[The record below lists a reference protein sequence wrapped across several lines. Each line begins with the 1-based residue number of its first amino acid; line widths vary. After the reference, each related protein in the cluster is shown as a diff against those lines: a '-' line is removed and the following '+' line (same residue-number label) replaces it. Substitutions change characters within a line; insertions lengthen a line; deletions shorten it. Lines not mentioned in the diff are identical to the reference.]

1 MVPQNSYN
9 PTEWVPISHL
19 IENGLYSNTYFV
31 NRNGQIKGPRK
42 ILTGKIDK
50 YGYRVVVLSVN
61 GHHKHM
67 TVHRIV
73 ALTFLDNPGNRIT
86 VNHIDGNKL
95 NNCISNLEWS
105 TSLNNSRH
113 AGMMGLMHI
122 PNGEHLNKI
131 KDIVSRRKGCLSPV
145 SKQITIEGT
154 VYGSIALASRELKI
168 SESTI
173 RRWVK
178 TRDDV
183 FINKNEIIGIMGGS
197 FDPITNAHIE
207 MIREIKRRNY
217 VDKIFVIPSYSHT
230 QKNNVT
236 SYNHRLEMCKQ
247 ALCKYPYCSVLDIES
262 TIPDFDGSYMMLYK
276 YLTSQYPDITFK
288 NIIGQ
293 DCAERIHTWKY
304 SDDLLTT
311 CQFMVLPRDDIETRF
326 KWYMKPP
333 HKFLRKVTVL
343 PISSTM
349 VRAHSDISTCDLI
362 SDAVRKYIIK
372 HQLYGAS

>member
-131 KDIVSRRKGCLSPV
+131 KEKC
-145 SKQITIEGT
+145 
-154 VYGSIALASRELKI
+154 ELK
-168 SESTI
+168 
-173 RRWVK
+173 
-178 TRDDV
+178 
-183 FINKNEIIGIMGGS
+183 
-197 FDPITNAHIE
+197 
-207 MIREIKRRNY
+207 
-217 VDKIFVIPSYSHT
+217 
-230 QKNNVT
+230 
-236 SYNHRLEMCKQ
+236 
-247 ALCKYPYCSVLDIES
+247 SV
-262 TIPDFDGSYMMLYK
+262 
-276 YLTSQYPDITFK
+276 
-288 NIIGQ
+288 
-293 DCAERIHTWKY
+293 
-304 SDDLLTT
+304 
-311 CQFMVLPRDDIETRF
+311 
-326 KWYMKPP
+326 
-333 HKFLRKVTVL
+333 
-343 PISSTM
+343 
-349 VRAHSDISTCDLI
+349 
-362 SDAVRKYIIK
+362 
-372 HQLYGAS
+372 